1 MYPFRQSRLLRRV
14 MLPGP
19 VTSTG
24 THEPML
30 EMFSVEPSVG
40 PPPVDHRPVV
50 SLALRGQLCRF
61 SVREIRP
68 MVLDLASDAMDVM
81 LDLHDVTFLDVGAI
95 RFFTEIHARVTRHG
109 GRLVLEGV
117 SSLGRRI
124 ITICGLDDEW
134 LRSSPGCSSPGRP
147 RATTMREPAA
157 VPSGRS

>member
-1 MYPFRQSRLLRRV
+1 

-19 VTSTG
+19 VTSTR
-24 THEPML
+24 THEPIL
-30 EMFSVEPSVG
+30 EVSRLGPSIG

-68 MVLDLASDAMDVM
+68 MVLDLASDAMDVV
-81 LDLHDVTFLDVGAI
+81 LDLHDVTFLDAGAI
-95 RFFTEIHARVTRHG
+95 RFFTEIHALVTRHG

-117 SSLGRRI
+117 SPLGRRI

-147 RATTMREPAA
+147 RVTPMSEPAA